1 MSNRTYLCGS
11 NTDVLE
17 SDNLNAGELL
27 EARYCI
33 PLLWLALFQENDM
46 HVHDGAPLLL
56 TRREEA
62 MANWE
67 SRKAGLA
74 RFLGEPSQEIIA
86 AWESFIRC
94 QSAPMFLLNTY
105 ELWLMDEQPGQL
117 ATDVRV
123 YFSDLDAMCTDERC
137 ARDLAFVIQANRAL
151 CSFPYVG
158 AAMHLCGYSIGTQVP
173 WPEETS
179 KPATFVL
186 EAAGFLVEE
195 VVPHGRPL
203 QMEIAET
210 LSRVRQRNLKPFAC
224 ISANWCTPCLD
235 MFDLFAD
242 PRLATTLQGV
252 HLLKLDLE
260 QWGNECGGIGVG
272 ELTSVPLLLELNGEG
287 MVAGR
292 RIDGNAWEESTAE
305 ELTHALKPF
314 FQGQ

>member
-11 NTDVLE
+11 NTGVLE

-33 PLLWLALFQENDM
+33 PLLWLALFQLNDM
-46 HVHDGAPLLL
+46 HVHDGAPLLR
-56 TRREEA
+56 TSTEEA
-62 MANWE
+62 MANWD
-67 SRKAGLA
+67 SRKPGLT

-86 AWESFIRC
+86 AWGAFIGS
-94 QSAPMFLLNTY
+94 QNAPMLLLNTY

-117 ATDVRV
+117 AIAIRE
-123 YFSDLDAMCTDERC
+123 YFSDLDAICTNERS

-158 AAMHLCGYSIGTQVP
+158 AAMHLCGYSIGTKVP

-179 KPATFVL
+179 KPASFVL
-186 EAAGFLVEE
+186 DAAGFLVEE
-195 VVPHGRPL
+195 VVSRGRPL
-203 QMEIAET
+203 HMEIAEA
-210 LSRVRQRNLKPFAC
+210 LARVRHRNLKPFAC
-224 ISANWCTPCLD
+224 ISANWCTPCLE

-242 PRLATTLQGV
+242 PRLATTLQGG
-252 HLLKLDLE
+252 HLIKLDLE
-260 QWGNECGGIGVG
+260 QGGSEFDSIGVG
-272 ELTSVPLLLELNGEG
+272 ELTSVPLLLELNEGG

-292 RIDGNAWEESTAE
+292 TINGDAWEESTAE

-314 FQGQ
+314 FQGH